1 MKKASALIL
10 LAFFTLTL
18 SALTFQENE
27 EATSKK
33 LRWAIIFGNIE
44 EVKELITAGADVNRK
59 FNFGAT
65 HDITPLYVLCAMG
78 SGNHAEIGKLL
89 IDAGANINEKFL
101 GTNLLHI
108 TAMKVGNKSITKFLI
123 ENGLDVNEQIAPPS
137 SSEFRGLTPLHLAA
151 GKGKIE
157 VAEVLLENGAE
168 MNLKASNLGYT
179 PLHLAAINGQQTVAE
194 FLVDKGAEVNP
205 KSKTGATPLDLSVDK
220 GHKELAD
227 FLRKHG
233 GITGKKWEMSQIII

>member
-27 EATSKK
+27 EATSK
-33 LRWAIIFGNIE
+33 LRGAIILGNIE

-59 FNFGAT
+59 FNLGVT
-65 HDITPLYVLCAMG
+65 HDITPLYVLCAFG
-78 SGNHAEIGKLL
+78 IGNHVEIGKLL

-108 TAMKVGNKSITKFLI
+108 TAMYVGNKSITKFLI
-123 ENGLDVNEQIAPPS
+123 ENGLDVNEQIGPPS

-233 GITGKKWEMSQIII
+233 GITGKK